1 MLSAK
6 FEGHGEMPGSDD
18 LDSWPK
24 PASGSTEAPSAEVVC
39 LEVLE
44 RVMSD
49 RSTRLAWLLGFL
61 TGSALVDDGLPLPK
75 RG

>member
-1 MLSAK
+1 MLSAN
-6 FEGHGEMPGSDD
+6 FDGHGEMPQRGD
-18 LDSWPK
+18 LESWPE
-24 PASGSTEAPSAEVVC
+24 PASGSTGAPSEEVVC

-75 RG
+75 RS